1 MEKTFVRIRSVVL
14 FLTALS
20 VAFFTLSLGIF
31 DRIVLADGEK
41 APITMDMLRRGYEQ
55 HYDVNKKMSTIMI
68 VFLIIAILII
78 IAVIVAKIAGLRRLA
93 TVSKLSSIITIISM
107 SVVLLV
113 LLVILAVDLLGM
125 ATNVSPDKAS
135 YRLETETVIRTEAEE
150 HIDEDGDTTYTYYVY
165 LADDRRDSGEK
176 RRLIDK
182 GMYDTISEPGE
193 YYFAEAYSG
202 KISSVFAV
210 YPASGYEPAPDI
222 EVT

>member
-1 MEKTFVRIRSVVL
+1 MGKTLVRIRSVVL
-14 FLTALS
+14 CLTALS

-41 APITMDMLRRGYEQ
+41 TPITIDMLRRGYEQ
-55 HYDVNKKMSTIMI
+55 HYDVNKKMSTVMTAVI
-68 VFLIIAILII
+68 VVAILII

-93 TVSKLSSIITIISM
+93 NISKLSSIITIVSM

-113 LLVILAVDLLGM
+113 LLIILAVDLLGM

-135 YRLETETVIRTEAEE
+135 YRLVTETVIRTEAEE
-150 HIDEDGDTTYTYYVY
+150 HIDEDGDKSYTYYVY

-176 RRLIDK
+176 RRLIDR
-182 GMYDTISEPGE
+182 GMYNTISEPGD

-202 KISSVFAV
+202 KVSSVFAV
-210 YPASGYEPAPDI
+210 YPASGYEPAQGI
-222 EVT
+222 EVS